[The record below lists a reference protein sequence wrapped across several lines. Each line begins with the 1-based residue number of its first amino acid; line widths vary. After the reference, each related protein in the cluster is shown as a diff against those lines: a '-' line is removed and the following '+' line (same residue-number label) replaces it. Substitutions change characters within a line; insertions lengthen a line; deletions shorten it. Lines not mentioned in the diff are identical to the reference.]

1 MNQTQKKH
9 TARPHDETHEP
20 VGRALRHLL
29 LTLFG
34 LLAAVGA
41 VALAAGLLLRGH

>member
-1 MNQTQKKH
+1 MNQTQ
-9 TARPHDETHEP
+9 TSQTERPLDETHEP

-41 VALAAGLLLRGH
+41 LALAAGLLLRGQ